1 MVWTKENVIN
11 FLNAKVKDIS
21 YFEYPIPIEL
31 LLEEINLNK
40 HTHDILTNVKILIGI
55 INNDLSD
62 KLEIQMYGQKQAQ
75 LRREYVVSKVKCKL
89 SPALLHQNISNE
101 TFKFE
106 KDSTTINSS
115 PILSKIIKH
124 IKSRKSSK
132 HHSERRVKKRKK
144 SIGTLPH
151 KMNI

>member
-31 LLEEINLNK
+31 LLEEINHNK
-40 HTHDILTNVKILIGI
+40 HTHDILTDVKILIDI

-62 KLEIQMYGQKQAQ
+62 KLEIQMFGRYYTP

-89 SPALLHQNISNE
+89 TPAILHHNISNE
-101 TFKFE
+101 TFEFE
-106 KDSTTINSS
+106 KDSTTIISS
-115 PILSKIIKH
+115 GGFSSSLSIAGKLYPG
-124 IKSRKSSK
+124 IKSRVCFSLFLSNV
-132 HHSERRVKKRKK
+132 S
-144 SIGTLPH
+144 
-151 KMNI
+151 